1 MVSFLRSLSHVG
13 EDFGKL
19 AHQSLVL
26 SSLVFTSKNRP
37 GLGSDKK
44 KTPEPVGNCKLC

>member
-37 GLGSDKK
+37 GLSSDKK
-44 KTPEPVGNCKLC
+44 KNTRASGEL